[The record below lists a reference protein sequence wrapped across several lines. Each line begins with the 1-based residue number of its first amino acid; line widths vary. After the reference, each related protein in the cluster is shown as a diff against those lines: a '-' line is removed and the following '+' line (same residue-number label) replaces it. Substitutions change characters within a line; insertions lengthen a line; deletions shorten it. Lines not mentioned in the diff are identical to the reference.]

1 MYCTQCGSP
10 LAEETSF
17 CRSCGQAV
25 PSREASQPAAEMEG
39 AQSISASV
47 PLPAQYAA
55 SAASASIP
63 GPARVSV
70 SPPAPYAGF
79 WLRFVAYLIDS
90 AILTLAFGFMVAI
103 LIASVG
109 LNFFRFIAPDMPDR
123 FPNPLLPAALLGAIF
138 LLLPITIVGGWL
150 YFALMEGSIHQGTLG
165 KMALGLFVTDLRGSR
180 VSFGRASGRFFAKI
194 VTGLVPL
201 FLGYIMAGFTEKKQA
216 LHDMIASCL
225 VLKKV

>member
-1 MYCTQCGSP
+1 MYCTKCGSL
-10 LAEETSF
+10 LAEDTSF

-25 PSREASQPAAEMEG
+25 PSGAVSQPAVTLEG
-39 AQSISASV
+39 VQSLSANP

-55 SAASASIP
+55 QAASASIP
-63 GPARVSV
+63 GPAQGAVSL
-70 SPPAPYAGF
+70 PAPYAGF

-109 LNFFRFIAPDMPDR
+109 LNFFRLIAPDMPDR

-138 LLLPITIVGGWL
+138 LLLPVTIVGGWL
-150 YFALMEGSIHQGTLG
+150 YFALMEGSVHQGTLG

-194 VTGLVPL
+194 ITGLIPL